1 MLGYKELQG
10 KLMNLKNSKKYI
22 ALLIIIVVAIFLVP
36 RFFGEG
42 TSSIVYTTVKVDRNN
57 ITSQITSS
65 GTINPLK
72 TIEVGSQVAGYAK
85 TIFVDYNSEVK
96 KGDPLLEI
104 DPSTL
109 QTELKRAQADKKKAD
124 ADFNLTNSVYNT
136 NKELY
141 DKRLISKEE
150 FDDSRAKYL
159 SALASLEQ
167 SKATIEITQSNLNN
181 TVVRSPIDGIVLS
194 LNINSGENVV
204 PNSKPLFLISQDLS
218 SMKIDTNVSEADI
231 GKIQNGQSAFFTVD
245 AFPNQAFEGVVFQV
259 RNEPITN
266 NNVVTYNVVVSI
278 DNKDNKLKPGMTAQV
293 KIIVAERK
301 DVKRVPT
308 SALRFIPPSS
318 ANIESNNLDTNIVP
332 HVWTPGS
339 NGQIKPVLVN
349 PGVGDGRYT
358 EITEGDLKEGDEV
371 IVEALIKND
380 SGNNSSYLPQPRR
393 F

>member
-1 MLGYKELQG
+1 
-10 KLMNLKNSKKYI
+10 MNIRNPKIYI
-22 ALLIIIVVAIFLVP
+22 ALLIIIAIAIFLAP
-36 RFFGEG
+36 RFFGG
-42 TSSIVYTTVKVDRNN
+42 GDSSVVYMTAQVDRSN

-72 TIEVGSQVAGYAK
+72 TIEVGSQVGGYA
-85 TIFVDYNSEVK
+85 TNIFVDYNSVVK
-96 KGDPLLEI
+96 KGEPLLEI
-104 DPSTL
+104 DASTL
-109 QTELKRAQADKKKAD
+109 QTELKRAQADNKKAA
-124 ADFNLTNSVYNT
+124 ADFNLTSSVYNT

-150 FDDSRAKYL
+150 LDDSKSKYL
-159 SALASLEQ
+159 SASAALEQ
-167 SKATIEITQSNLNN
+167 SKATIEITESNLNN
-181 TVVRSPIDGIVLS
+181 TTIRSPIDGIVLS
-194 LNINSGENVV
+194 RNINTGENVI

-218 SMKIDTNVSEADI
+218 DMKIDTNVSEADI

-245 AFPNQAFEGVVFQV
+245 AFPNQTFQGVVSQV

-266 NNVVTYNVVVSI
+266 NNVVTYIVVVSI
-278 DNKDNKLKPGMTAQV
+278 ENDGDKLKPGMTADV
-293 KIIVAERK
+293 KIIVAEKK

-318 ANIESNNLDTNIVP
+318 ALIETSNIETNNTP
-332 HVWTPGS
+332 HVWVPAS
-339 NGQIKPVLVN
+339 NGQIKAVEVK

-371 IVEALIKND
+371 IVEALIKNG
-380 SGNNSSYLPQPRR
+380 SGNNASYLPQPRR

>member
-1 MLGYKELQG
+1 M
-10 KLMNLKNSKKYI
+10 MNLKNSKRYI
-22 ALLIIIVVAIFLVP
+22 ALLIIIIAAIFLVP
-36 RFFGEG
+36 RFFGES
-42 TSSIVYTTVKVDRNN
+42 TSSIVYMTAKVDRNN

-65 GTINPLK
+65 GTINPLM
-72 TIEVGSQVAGYAK
+72 TIEVGSQVSGYAK
-85 TIFVDYNSEVK
+85 TIFVDYNSEVQ

-109 QTELKRAQADKKKAD
+109 ETELKRAQADKKKAD

-167 SKATIEITQSNLNN
+167 SKAVIEITESNLNN

-194 LNINSGENVV
+194 RSINTGENVV

-218 SMKIDTNVSEADI
+218 TMKIDTNVSEADI
-231 GKIQNGQSAFFTVD
+231 GKIQNGQRALFTVD
-245 AFPNQAFEGVVFQV
+245 AFPNQAFEGVVLQV

-278 DNKDNKLKPGMTAQV
+278 DNKDNKLKPGMTAEV
-293 KIIVAERK
+293 KIILAERK

-318 ANIESNNLDTNIVP
+318 ANIESNSLDTNNSP
-332 HVWTPGS
+332 HVWTPGK
-339 NGQIKPVLVN
+339 NNQIKAVLVKL
-349 PGVGDGRYT
+349 GAGDSRYT

>member
-1 MLGYKELQG
+1 
-10 KLMNLKNSKKYI
+10 MNLKNSKKYI
-22 ALLIIIVVAIFLVP
+22 ALLIIIVVTIFLVP
-36 RFFGEG
+36 RFFGES
-42 TSSIVYTTVKVDRNN
+42 TSSLVYMTAKVDRNN

-72 TIEVGSQVAGYAK
+72 TIDVGSQVAGYAK
-85 TIFVDYNSEVK
+85 NIFVDYNSEVQ

-104 DPSTL
+104 DPSAL
-109 QTELKRAQADKKKAD
+109 ETELKRAQADKKKAD

-181 TVVRSPIDGIVLS
+181 TTIRSPIDGIVLS
-194 LNINSGENVV
+194 RNINTGENVV

-218 SMKIDTNVSEADI
+218 TMKIDTNVSEADI
-231 GKIQNGQSAFFTVD
+231 GKIQNGQEALFTVD
-245 AFPNQAFEGVVFQV
+245 AFPNQPFEGVVLQV

-278 DNKDNKLKPGMTAQV
+278 DNKDSKLKPGMTAEV

-318 ANIESNNLDTNIVP
+318 ANIESNSVDTNIAP
-332 HVWTPGS
+332 HVWTHGS
-339 NGQIKPVLVN
+339 NGQIKAVLVK